1 MTQSV
6 GSTGP
11 IVAAGLALVSGYWV
25 AAYSSRAQIASIR
38 APAVFGKIT
47 PVVARIEATALPLDA
62 NASTAFAALAPPLAA
77 SRGPLRG
84 GALGE
89 FAARGGMQ
97 LASLEW
103 APVPALPR
111 PLSAPDASGP
121 PARVAPLMDKNL
133 TGQRGQHTGS
143 DMPVLETLAEHMGVD
158 GLGAQL
164 IEDARL
170 FAATRQRS
178 APPRL
183 PMSRSHQL
191 HHPFSQVGDALA
203 ALPDEEVTVP
213 APEFI
218 LPFASGRVTSLFND
232 GRRHPAIDL
241 AGKLGSPVL
250 ATTSRQ
256 KVVFAG
262 WRGGYGNAVITQD
275 VSGRTHLY
283 GHLQSITS
291 RVGQMLD
298 QGEKLG
304 HLGSTGHSTGPHVH
318 YEVRNT
324 KGVHINPMSLLFP
337 GRPVGKGY
345 AWNDPRQEGVV
356 ARVAARVR

>member
-1 MTQSV
+1 
-6 GSTGP
+6 
-11 IVAAGLALVSGYWV
+11 
-25 AAYSSRAQIASIR
+25 
-38 APAVFGKIT
+38 
-47 PVVARIEATALPLDA
+47 
-62 NASTAFAALAPPLAA
+62 
-77 SRGPLRG
+77 
-84 GALGE
+84 
-89 FAARGGMQ
+89 
-97 LASLEW
+97 
-103 APVPALPR
+103 VPALPK
-111 PLSAPDASGP
+111 PLSVPVAAEFPV
-121 PARVAPLMDKNL
+121 VAPLMEKDPK
-133 TGQRGQHTGS
+133 RQHAGS
-143 DMPVLETLAEHMGVD
+143 AMPVLETLAEHMGVD

-170 FAATRQRS
+170 FAAKRQRS

-183 PMSRSHQL
+183 PMSRSQQL
-191 HHPFSQVGDALA
+191 PHPFSQLGDVLA
-203 ALPDEEVTVP
+203 ELPDEEVTVT

-262 WRGGYGNAVITQD
+262 RRGGYGNAVITQD
-275 VSGRTHLY
+275 GNGRTHLY
-283 GHLQSITS
+283 GHLQSITA
-291 RVGQMLD
+291 RVGQMLA

-324 KGVHINPMSLLFP
+324 NGVHINPMSLLFS
-337 GRPVGKGY
+337 GRHVGKGY

-356 ARVAARVR
+356 ARVAAQVR